1 MELTTLKAH
10 IQTKKFNPVYIL
22 CGEEIGVMNIYINQ
36 IAKVQNKQVY
46 RADTFKEVFQKV
58 TKQSIIKQSFVYV
71 IRDDKEVITSEKIQK
86 LISKPIWSDIVIIV
100 FSNMDKRTK
109 FYKQY
114 KDMICEFEP
123 LEERVLI
130 KYIKKEIDLSTENCQ
145 RLIQACESS
154 YSRIMLEI
162 DKIKTYVTYTWN
174 QRKERERDGGQYWL
188 NHCFEEMLKAGVI
201 YTPPRDAIFIWSN
214 EVMNRKNPV
223 KIFDLTQECY
233 DSGEAT
239 LVMLSVLYKTMKKT
253 LQVQSYKGDN
263 LSKAT
268 GLTGWDIKCV
278 TPYKNKYK
286 TNELINAMKL
296 IHKVEKGIK
305 TGQIEDSVAVP
316 YVLVNIL

>member
-1 MELTTLKAH
+1 MELKTLKAH
-10 IQTKKFNPVYIL
+10 IQTKKFNSVYIL

-46 RADTFKEVFQKV
+46 RADSFKEVFQKV

-86 LISKPIWSDIVIIV
+86 LISKPTWSDIVIIV

-109 FYKQY
+109 FYRQY

-162 DKIKTYVTYTWN
+162 DKIKCYADSIN
-174 QRKERERDGGQYWL
+174 KE
-188 NHCFEEMLKAGVI
+188 
-201 YTPPRDAIFIWSN
+201 S
-214 EVMNRKNPV
+214 
-223 KIFDLTQECY
+223 
-233 DSGEAT
+233 
-239 LVMLSVLYKTMKKT
+239 
-253 LQVQSYKGDN
+253 
-263 LSKAT
+263 
-268 GLTGWDIKCV
+268 
-278 TPYKNKYK
+278 
-286 TNELINAMKL
+286 
-296 IHKVEKGIK
+296 
-305 TGQIEDSVAVP
+305 
-316 YVLVNIL
+316 

>member
-10 IQTKKFNPVYIL
+10 IQKKKFNPVYIL

-86 LISKPIWSDIVIIV
+86 LISKPTWSDIVIFV

-114 KDMICEFEP
+114 KDSICEFEP

-130 KYIKKEIDLSTENCQ
+130 KYIQKEIDLSTENCQ

-162 DKIKTYVTYTWN
+162 DKIKKYEEYYYTHLSHEKITSDLAF
-174 QRKERERDGGQYWL
+174 KELLES
-188 NHCFEEMLKAGVI
+188 GVI
-201 YTPPRDAIFIWSN
+201 YTPPRDAIFMWSDA
-214 EVMNRKNPV
+214 VMQRRNPV
-223 KIFDLTQECY
+223 KVFDLMQECY
-233 DSGEAT
+233 DYGDNT
-239 LVMLSVLYKTMKKT
+239 LGMLSLLYKTVKKT
-253 LQVQSYKGDN
+253 LQVQSYRGEN
-263 LSKAT
+263 ITKAT
-268 GLTGWDIKCV
+268 GLSGWDIKCV
-278 TPYKNKYK
+278 KPYVNRYK
-286 TNELINAMKL
+286 EKELINAMKV
-296 IHKVEKGIK
+296 IRKAEKGIK
-305 TGQIEDSVAVP
+305 TGRIEDTMAIP
-316 YVLVNIL
+316 FVLVNML

>member
-10 IQTKKFNPVYIL
+10 IQKKKFNPVYIL

-46 RADTFKEVFQKV
+46 RADSFKEVFQKV

-71 IRDDKEVITSEKIQK
+71 IRDDKEVITSEKIQN
-86 LISKPIWSDIVIIV
+86 LISKPTWSDIVIIV

-130 KYIKKEIDLSTENCQ
+130 KYIQKEIDLSTENCQ

-162 DKIKTYVTYTWN
+162 DKIKKYEEYYYTHLSHEKITPDLAF
-174 QRKERERDGGQYWL
+174 KELLES
-188 NHCFEEMLKAGVI
+188 GVI

-223 KIFDLTQECY
+223 KIFDLMQECY

-263 LSKAT
+263 ITKAT

-278 TPYKNKYK
+278 KPYVNRYK
-286 TNELINAMKL
+286 TSELLNAMQL
-296 IHKVEKGIK
+296 IHKMEKGIK
-305 TGQIEDSVAVP
+305 TGKVEESMAVP
-316 YVLVNIL
+316 NVLVNIL